1 MAQFTYK
8 AINQDTGQT
17 VEGIID
23 ADNSTIALEK
33 IEAKNLS
40 PFSLEEGTKVEIKDT
55 TSLFINKENNL
66 ILFTSQLAN
75 LLKSGIQLGEAL
87 GITQRLIKEGKFKEI
102 IVNLNKSLK
111 GGKHF
116 AEALSD
122 YPNYFSDSYIS
133 MIKAGEEGG
142 FLDLSCQRLAQ
153 DLEDHS
159 ELKSFIISS
168 LIYPMILL
176 LVALLAILVMITYVL
191 PKFSMIYGKYGKSL
205 PFSTKL
211 LLDISQFISS
221 NGLIIAIITLV
232 TGLGIW
238 QYYQSENGK
247 KRLDQF
253 ILKIPILGSL
263 ITDLTI
269 VKITRSIGSML
280 INGVSLIKALEVSR
294 YLTNN
299 SLFRRAIVKSITQVQ
314 RGNALSEALAKTEVF
329 PEIVI
334 YMIGVGEETGRL
346 GTMLVQISENFE
358 KNSRKKIEKLMKAF
372 EPLVIFFMGLII
384 GLIVISM
391 LLPIL
396 GVNNISI

>member
-142 FLDLSCQRLAQ
+142 FLHLSCQRLAQ

-211 LLDISQFISS
+211 LLDISQFISG

-238 QYYQSENGK
+238 QYYQSKSGK

-263 ITDLTI
+263 ITDLTV